1 MLFWAFFSLTDFL
14 LMFSDFIFYEFLCKC
29 ISLNACVFS
38 LAHPVL
44 SYSGYIIYHHYYI
57 HLNSMKRE
65 KVDLGRWGCGE
76 DLGME
81 TNQSILH

>member
-1 MLFWAFFSLTDFL
+1 MSSCANVCLS
-14 LMFSDFIFYEFLCKC
+14 MPVFY
-29 ISLNACVFS
+29 FS

-76 DLGME
+76 DLGIE
-81 TNQSILH
+81 TRVYYIKIFV